1 MVKKYKPRGPRFPVQ
16 DGVFPPIPN
25 GFRVSVSN
33 MPDGTFVIES
43 HWRIAVSDVSDI
55 DIAKMALWQAI
66 HSDDER
72 IK

>member
-1 MVKKYKPRGPRFPVQ
+1 
-16 DGVFPPIPN
+16 
-25 GFRVSVSN
+25 